1 MKPTLLTLV
10 AALFVAS
17 FLFASA
23 PATVTFS
30 ADGSYVLAS
39 SERINLT
46 HEGEYWQLFQNNDPT
61 PLHTIALKDGAWSTV
76 ELLDPSVST
85 ERAQVLQPIANI
97 DAWMAQ
103 YQLTDVAQ
111 DVSESLTVEA
121 SFVSVPEK
129 QSGTLL
135 QMNYLL
141 DGKGVARVQLE
152 DHDAS
157 NNTEQLASLQTELN
171 RRAPEAVY
179 DGDGELVDHVAHAKR
194 TEARGRLFIHSA
206 TTTSDWTPAADLPAG
221 TDLVREGNAV
231 HSTVTRVDC
240 GPHHALTHPEGNLR
254 CIWCA

>member
-10 AALFVAS
+10 AAFFVAS
-17 FLFASA
+17 SLLANT
-23 PATVTFS
+23 PDMVTFS
-30 ADGSYVLAS
+30 ADGTYVLAA
-39 SERINLT
+39 SERINIT

-61 PLHTIALKDGAWSTV
+61 PLHTIALKDGVWSTV
-76 ELLDPSVST
+76 KLIDPSVST
-85 ERAQVLQPIANI
+85 ERAQVLQPITDI

-111 DVSESLTVEA
+111 DVSESLTIEA

-135 QMNYLL
+135 QINYLL

-157 NNTEQLASLQTELN
+157 DNTEQLASLQTELN
-171 RRAPEAVY
+171 RRSPEAVY
-179 DGDGELVDHVAHAKR
+179 SGDGELIGHHAAHAKAYR
-194 TEARGRLFIHSA
+194 SAAGRLFIHSA
-206 TTTSDWTPAADLPAG
+206 TTTSDWTPAADLPTD

-231 HSTVTRVDC
+231 HSAVTPWLTVVRIM
-240 GPHHALTHPEGNLR
+240 R
-254 CIWCA
+254 

>member
-10 AALFVAS
+10 AAFFVAS
-17 FLFASA
+17 SLLANT
-23 PATVTFS
+23 PDMVTFS
-30 ADGSYVLAS
+30 ADGTYVLAA
-39 SERINLT
+39 SERINIT

-61 PLHTIALKDGAWSTV
+61 PLHTIALKDGVWSTV
-76 ELLDPSVST
+76 KLIDPSVST
-85 ERAQVLQPIANI
+85 KRAQVLQPITDI

-111 DVSESLTVEA
+111 DVSESLTIEA

-135 QMNYLL
+135 QINYLL

-157 NNTEQLASLQTELN
+157 DNTEQLASLQTELN
-171 RRAPEAVY
+171 RRSPEAVY
-179 DGDGELVDHVAHAKR
+179 SGDGELIGHHAAHAKAYR
-194 TEARGRLFIHSA
+194 SAAGRLFIHSA
-206 TTTSDWTPAADLPAG
+206 TTTSDWTPAADLPTG

-231 HSTVTRVDC
+231 HSAVTPWLTVVRIM
-240 GPHHALTHPEGNLR
+240 R
-254 CIWCA
+254 

>member
-1 MKPTLLTLV
+1 MKPTVLTLL

-17 FLFASA
+17 TLFAST

-76 ELLDPSVST
+76 KLIDPSVST

-179 DGDGELVDHVAHAKR
+179 DGDGELVGHRVAHAKAYR
-194 TEARGRLFIHSA
+194 SAAGRLFIHSA

-231 HSTVTRVDC
+231 HSTVTP
-240 GPHHALTHPEGNLR
+240 GLTVVR
-254 CIWCA
+254 IMR

>member
-17 FLFASA
+17 SLFASA

-76 ELLDPSVST
+76 KLIDPSVST
-85 ERAQVLQPIANI
+85 ERAQVLQPIADL

-171 RRAPEAVY
+171 RRAPETVY
-179 DGDGELVDHVAHAKR
+179 DGDGELVGYRVAHAKAYR
-194 TEARGRLFIHSA
+194 SAAGRLFIHSA

-231 HSTVTRVDC
+231 HSTVTP
-240 GPHHALTHPEGNLR
+240 GLTVVR
-254 CIWCA
+254 IMR

>member
-1 MKPTLLTLV
+1 MKPTVLTLL
-10 AALFVAS
+10 AALFVTS
-17 FLFASA
+17 TLFAST
-23 PATVTFS
+23 PAAVTFS

-61 PLHTIALKDGAWSTV
+61 PVHTIALKDGAWSTV
-76 ELLDPSVST
+76 QLIDPSVST
-85 ERAQVLQPIANI
+85 ERAQVLQPIADI

-129 QSGTLL
+129 QSGTML
-135 QMNYLL
+135 QINYLL

-152 DHDAS
+152 DTDAS
-157 NNTEQLASLQTELN
+157 NNTEQLATLQTELN
-171 RRAPEAVY
+171 RRSPEAVY
-179 DGDGELVDHVAHAKR
+179 NGDGELIGHHAAHAKAYR
-194 TEARGRLFIHSA
+194 SAAGRLFIHSS
-206 TTTSDWTPAADLPAG
+206 TTTSDWAPSADLPAG

-231 HSTVTRVDC
+231 HSAVTPWLTVVRIM
-240 GPHHALTHPEGNLR
+240 R
-254 CIWCA
+254 